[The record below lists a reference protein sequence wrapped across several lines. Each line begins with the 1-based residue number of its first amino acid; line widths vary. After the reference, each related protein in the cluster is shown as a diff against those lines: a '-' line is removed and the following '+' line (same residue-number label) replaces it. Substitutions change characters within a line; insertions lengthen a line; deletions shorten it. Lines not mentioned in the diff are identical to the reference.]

1 MKRDLVTILCCP
13 SCKGQLELLVNETG
27 KGEIKE
33 GALLCKCGKRFK
45 ISAYIP
51 RFVDTDT
58 YTDSFSFE
66 WNIHR
71 TTQID
76 SEKSKESTKDFW
88 LKTGFFPDL
97 LKGKRILDVGCG
109 VGRYLAV
116 AARYQCEVVGIDL
129 SFAVDAAF
137 QNFGIKKNVHII
149 QADLFDLPFP
159 EETFDLI
166 FSIGVLHH
174 TPNCRE
180 AFLRLPRLLKQDG
193 RIAIWVY
200 PKLKPQYEYIET
212 INRFWRYF
220 TVKMPKRMLYALS
233 LIAIPYYY
241 AQKIP
246 IIGEFLKILIN
257 VSSHPNWRWRV
268 LDTFDWYSPLYQSK
282 HTYSEVIGWFR
293 ECQLK
298 DIKVGDWPVSVSGER
313 VSKISRRV

>member
-1 MKRDLVTILCCP
+1 MKSDLVKILCCP
-13 SCKGQLELLVNETG
+13 ICKGSLELLVNETD

-51 RFVDTDT
+51 RFVDTDA
-58 YTDSFSFE
+58 YANSFSFE
-66 WNIHR
+66 WNIHQ

-76 SEKSKESTKDFW
+76 SEKSKESSKGFW

-109 VGRYLAV
+109 TGRFLAV

-129 SFAVDAAF
+129 SFAVDTAF
-137 QNFGIKKNVHII
+137 QNLGIKKNVHII

-180 AFLRLPRLLKQDG
+180 AFQRLPRLLKHG
-193 RIAIWVY
+193 GMIAIWVY
-200 PKLKPQYEYIET
+200 SKTHIEYNET
-212 INRFWRYF
+212 LNRFWRYF
-220 TVKMPKRMLYALS
+220 TVKLPKRLLYGLS
-233 LIAIPYYY
+233 HIAIPYYY
-241 AQKIP
+241 APKIP
-246 IIGEFLKILIN
+246 IIGKLLN
-257 VSSHPNWRWRV
+257 VLLFTSKHPNWRWRV

-298 DIKVGDWPVSVSGER
+298 NIQVRDFPVSVSGER
-313 VSKISRRV
+313 VS